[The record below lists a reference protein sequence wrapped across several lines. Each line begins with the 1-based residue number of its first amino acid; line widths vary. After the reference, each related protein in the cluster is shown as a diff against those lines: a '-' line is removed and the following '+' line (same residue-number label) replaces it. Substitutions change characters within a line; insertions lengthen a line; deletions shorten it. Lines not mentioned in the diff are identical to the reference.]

1 MRIALLIGYAA
12 LGAVTWSKITQLSF
26 VPLIS
31 ITIALSL
38 TLIFTIVLEM
48 RKFDRLW
55 FNSRTIAET
64 VKKETWLFMMRVR
77 PYDQPISDEENETN
91 FIDTLRDV
99 ASSAPTV
106 IPELS
111 AFHEENTQI
120 TDRMRETRKA
130 NVLERLKI
138 YTEDRLVDQQRWYA
152 KKAKFNLSQ
161 ASHYTILMWGF
172 QAFTVVFA
180 LLNVLEP
187 ALSFNLIGIATTT
200 AAAILLWSNTKGYSE
215 LYQSYGFIAQE
226 LCFYEDKTRY
236 VTTESQLS
244 DFVLDVER
252 AMSQERTV
260 WSARRQSNVKS
271 ISPQGT
277 RPQITS

>member
-1 MRIALLIGYAA
+1 VRIALLIGYAA
-12 LGAVTWSKITQLSF
+12 LGAVAWSRITPLSF
-26 VPLIS
+26 IPLIS
-31 ITIALSL
+31 ITIALSMGL
-38 TLIFTIVLEM
+38 VFTIVLEM

-77 PYDQPISDEENETN
+77 PYDQPVSDEENETN
-91 FIDTLRDV
+91 FIDTLREV
-99 ASSAPTV
+99 AGSAPTV

-111 AFHEENTQI
+111 AYHEENTQI

-138 YTEDRLVDQQRWYA
+138 YAEDRLQDQQRWYA
-152 KKAKFNLSQ
+152 RKAKFNLRQ
-161 ASHYTILMWGF
+161 ASNYTILMWVF

-180 LLNVLEP
+180 LLNVLVP

-236 VTTESQLS
+236 ITTENQLS
-244 DFVLDVER
+244 EFVLDVER
-252 AMSQERTV
+252 TMSQERTV
-260 WSARRQSNVKS
+260 WSARRQSNIKS
-271 ISPQGT
+271 INLRETKPQL
-277 RPQITS
+277 TS